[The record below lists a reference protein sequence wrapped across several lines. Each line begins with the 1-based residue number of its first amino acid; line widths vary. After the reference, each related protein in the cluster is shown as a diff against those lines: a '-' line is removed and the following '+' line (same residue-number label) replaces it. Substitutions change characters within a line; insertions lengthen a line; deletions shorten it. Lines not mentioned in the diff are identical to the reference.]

1 MILSR
6 FAALFVSL
14 TQKVSLFQN
23 HDGRAASSVAFDAG
37 TAELVLTTH
46 DAWVTRE
53 EVFINYGDFSP
64 SEFLTGYG
72 FVPRAAPASRGR
84 EGEPS
89 ERRGRAATIDLGLPP
104 PPATS
109 AAGRMKA
116 AVLAALGPGALTL
129 TAADC
134 LLHLGN
140 RSTYPEAS
148 GGSSPLSLR
157 LQRLSA
163 TDFEIDLL
171 ETLGKELRAREGR
184 YATTLEQD
192 EEQLVSGSEAAEL
205 PRLRALLPLLVGE
218 KQLLRGCAERVAEAL
233 MRAKLRKVGVT

>member
-6 FAALFVSL
+6 FALFVSL
-14 TQKVSLFQN
+14 TQKVPLFQN

-72 FVPRAAPASRGR
+72 FVPRAAPTRRGK
-84 EGEPS
+84 EGGEPS
-89 ERRGRAATIDLGLPP
+89 ERRDRAAAIDLGLPP
-104 PPATS
+104 PHATS

-184 YATTLEQD
+184 YTTTLEQD
-192 EEQLVSGSEAAEL
+192 EELLVSGGAAAEL

-233 MRAKLRKVGVT
+233 MRAKLRKAGVT